1 MRKWALQRWPAN
13 GVVDLAEDL
22 VLIKLEIQ
30 NYRAL
35 EEVEVDS

>member
-22 VLIKLEIQ
+22 VPIKLEIQ
-30 NYRAL
+30 KYRAL
-35 EEVEVDS
+35 EAEEKTS